1 MPLLGGSEGHHQ
13 NTFPLLLLRIGKRIL
28 SVALQ
33 NLQQP
38 GEVRIHVSQ
47 NVKQKNYI
55 AFNKILL

>member
-38 GEVRIHVSQ
+38 GKLRIHVSQ
-47 NVKQKNYI
+47 NR
-55 AFNKILL
+55 KII